1 MQHLLEFSQVL
12 QGDCWKSKASFT
24 KYFRGSVFPKFVLL
38 LTHENNMYPILQM
51 FDQFRVSRPKFGSSI
66 FLDFFSRDNQD
77 YLKVVYK
84 EDAASEE
91 ALHVDGKSV
100 VTL

>member
-1 MQHLLEFSQVL
+1 
-12 QGDCWKSKASFT
+12 
-24 KYFRGSVFPKFVLL
+24 
-38 LTHENNMYPILQM
+38 M
-51 FDQFRVSRPKFGSSI
+51 FNQFRVSRPKSGSSI

-91 ALHVDGKSV
+91 ALLVDGKSV